1 MHKIGQFLGRLLGT
15 LLKTGLPLM
24 KNVPKLKSILIIL
37 GLTTGESAAR
47 CNYTEKMFGS
57 GLSTLI
63 ISSEEMNDIMKIVKS
78 LEEPGLLIKGVSKTI
93 KNKIKE
99 QKEGFLSMLLG
110 H

>member
-1 MHKIGQFLGRLLGT
+1 
-15 LLKTGLPLM
+15 M

-37 GLTTGESAAR
+37 GLTTGESATR

-99 QKEGFLSMLLG
+99 QKEGSLGAGLLG
-110 H
+110 NLLTVKGRIRGGEGTVRTGQEF